1 MKVFAVIILSC
12 LFYTSMIALCQE
24 KGLPP
29 EWVFD
34 NKDEIKN
41 WGGLN
46 NLQPLALETTKNKKG
61 EKVTVLKTVSTG
73 VDPYVFPDGNWQGFI
88 PGTWEPFSGKE
99 YPIIYIGVRVNVTD
113 TWQIYYITDQD
124 GAYSE
129 RQRQN
134 FLVNTSDDFVD
145 LQFKMTEGGWQEE
158 EIRGFRL
165 DPGISAGVEAE
176 IDYIS
181 LRGVPGK
188 AKSVVQYKEK
198 LTTTWGKMKL

>member
-12 LFYTSMIALCQE
+12 LFYTPMIALCQG

-61 EKVTVLKTVSTG
+61 DKVTVLKTVSTG

-124 GAYSE
+124 GTYSE

-188 AKSVVQYKEK
+188 PKSVVQYKEK